1 MSAETPGV
9 YIAMKS
15 AVSRYIW
22 GFLGLSEPQY
32 NPLKEYDRDKW

>member
-1 MSAETPGV
+1 MPAENLGV

-22 GFLGLSEPQY
+22 GLLGLSEPQY
-32 NPLKEYDRDKW
+32 NPLKECDRDK